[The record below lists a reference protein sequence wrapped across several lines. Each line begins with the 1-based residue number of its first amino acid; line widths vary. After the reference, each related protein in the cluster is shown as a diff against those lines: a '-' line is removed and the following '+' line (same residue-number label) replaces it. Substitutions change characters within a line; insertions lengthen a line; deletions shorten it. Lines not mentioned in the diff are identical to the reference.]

1 MQPKVVESERNV
13 DIAEN
18 IAKASVKKSEGE
30 RASVINAA
38 EGKAEATKLNAAADS
53 EAISKVGTAEA
64 AVILAKGKSTGEAY
78 ELQVK
83 AMGEQNFG
91 MIKVI
96 ENIAEKG
103 VKLIPETLVLGGGGD
118 GAGSMI
124 SNFIG
129 LGMLEKVTGM
139 SYAEMIKK
147 QSAKVDQ

>member
-1 MQPKVVESERNV
+1 
-13 DIAEN
+13 
-18 IAKASVKKSEGE
+18 
-30 RASVINAA
+30 
-38 EGKAEATKLNAAADS
+38 
-53 EAISKVGTAEA
+53 
-64 AVILAKGKSTGEAY
+64 
-78 ELQVK
+78 
-83 AMGEQNFG
+83 MGEQNFG

-96 ENIAEKG
+96 ENIADKG

-118 GAGSMI
+118 GGGGMI